1 MPDGKLVFVNNRPI
15 AKWFDIA
22 ALTGMAAMFVGLYLY
37 EYGVRLV
44 GPVADI
50 AIIVLLWL
58 FGCVVLIR
66 LYGPPRVRL
75 TIDRGQV
82 VVDERWIGPG
92 RVERFARSR
101 LSRPV
106 IVEDKN
112 SDGDP
117 YFRCTITIP
126 SGRTV
131 SFSESGERA
140 VVEAERDRLRAA
152 VGA

>member
-22 ALTGMAAMFVGLYLY
+22 ALAGMAAMFAGLYLY

-50 AIIVLLWL
+50 AIIALLWL
-58 FGCVVLIR
+58 FGCVVYIR

-75 TIDRGQV
+75 TIDRREV

-106 IVEDKN
+106 VTEDKD

-117 YFRCTITIP
+117 YFRCTITTP
-126 SGRTV
+126 SGRTI
-131 SFSESGERA
+131 SLSENGQRA
-140 VVEAERDRLRAA
+140 AVEAERDRLRAA
-152 VGA
+152 VDA